1 LKVAGQPKYFWISDM
16 PQVQIIPFDALS
28 KDQKPADCLDQILP
42 RSREFYLHHRTNAQK
57 MLSRNLL
64 DTETSLFAIDDR
76 GPVGLVILSGSENK
90 RQLDLIAI
98 RGDRRRRGLGK
109 LLLEKAIT
117 QLQKQDVQ
125 TLTASSVSSA
135 NTAGVR
141 LLESLDFVAN
151 PTGGIRMRRS
161 LDDPIPKYTEPEGFT
176 IRPIRPGEEN
186 EWVRMKNACFGE
198 EGSRLWTIDNFHKTF
213 TNEACCDY
221 NRIFV
226 ALKGDHMVATASAW
240 EADYNESAVG
250 LIHWVGTDPTY
261 RGHGLG
267 QALSIRALEELAA
280 RGYAE
285 AWLNTSR
292 NREPAVRLYERL
304 GFHIYRETVHYTLEL
319 RST

>member
-1 LKVAGQPKYFWISDM
+1 MLTYYHTHKLPNGLTPRDWLNRV
-16 PQVQIIPFDALS
+16 
-28 KDQKPADCLDQILP
+28 LP
-42 RSREFYLHHRTNAQK
+42 RSREHYQNHLSQGHRVIA
-57 MLSRNLL
+57 
-64 DTETSLFAIDDR
+64 DETFDERASLFVADHR
-76 GPVGLVILSGSENK
+76 GPVGLIVLSGSESK
-90 RQLDLIAI
+90 RQIGLIAV

-109 LLLEKAIT
+109 LLLEKSIVE
-117 QLQKQDVQ
+117 LQKRGVQ

-135 NTAGVR
+135 NISGVH

-176 IRPIRPGEEN
+176 IRPIRPGEED

-198 EGSRLWTIDNFHKTF
+198 EGGRPWTIDNFHKTF

-226 ALKGDHMVATASAW
+226 ALKGDYMVATTSAW
-240 EADYNESAVG
+240 EANYNGPVG
-250 LIHWVGTDPTY
+250 LIHWVGTDPAY
-261 RGHGLG
+261 RGKGLG

-285 AWLNTSR
+285 VWLNTSR

-304 GFHIYRETVHYTLEL
+304 GFHIHRETVHYTLTL
-319 RST
+319 GPT